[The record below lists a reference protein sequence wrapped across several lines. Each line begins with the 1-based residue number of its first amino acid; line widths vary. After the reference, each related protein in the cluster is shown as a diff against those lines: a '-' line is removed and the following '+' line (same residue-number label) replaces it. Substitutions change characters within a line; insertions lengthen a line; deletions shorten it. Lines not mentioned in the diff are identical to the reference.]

1 MLVFS
6 LLWMQAFSLFVL
18 VPPLLDY
25 CLYGTSAI
33 LPGIRDVNLLGRCFL
48 FSFFQFWVRFLSGYV
63 LSEYYFSNAWNQ
75 LDSS

>member
-6 LLWMQAFSLFVL
+6 LLWTHAFASFVL
-18 VPPLLDY
+18 VPPLHDY

-33 LPGIRDVNLLGRCFL
+33 LPRIRDENLLGRCFL
-48 FSFFQFWVRFLSGYV
+48 FLFFQFWNRLLSGYV
-63 LSEYYFSNAWNQ
+63 LSEFYFSNAWNQ

>member
-6 LLWMQAFSLFVL
+6 LLWMHAFASFVL
-18 VPPLLDY
+18 VPPLHNY

-33 LPGIRDVNLLGRCFL
+33 LPCIRDENLLGRCFL
-48 FSFFQFWVRFLSGYV
+48 FSFFQFWDRLLSGYV
-63 LSEYYFSNAWNQ
+63 LLEFYFSNAWNQ